1 MGFET
6 QDVKRK
12 VFAILKVLGDS
23 QEALGAR
30 VIARRLKDLGVE
42 LGERAV
48 RYHLKLMDE
57 RGLTQ
62 LVGRDGRL
70 ITEAGMEELKSAL
83 VRDKVGFAISRIELL
98 AFRTDFDLDCHT
110 GPVPVNVSFFNK
122 GDLQKAL
129 RAMEPVFR
137 AGLCA
142 SDLVAVAREGETI
155 GELVVPRGRVALAT
169 VCSIVVNGCLLKA
182 GVPID
187 SRFGGILQVRNHKPL
202 RFVELIHYAGS
213 SLDPS
218 EVFIMAKMTSVAE
231 AARSGDGK
239 ILANFRE
246 IPALCR
252 PIAEEVIARLGE
264 AGMNGVLVMGNT
276 SEPVCEIPVELNRVG
291 MVLLGG
297 LNPVAAAEEA
307 GIEAEN
313 HAMST
318 IIEYQSLTKFE
329 ELRDERG

>member
-1 MGFET
+1 MIGFET
-6 QDVKRK
+6 QEVERK
-12 VFAILKVLGDS
+12 ELSILRILSDS
-23 QEALGAR
+23 KEPLGAR
-30 VIARRLKDLGVE
+30 VIARHLKDLGVE

-57 RGLTQ
+57 RGLTRT
-62 LVGRDGRL
+62 VGRDGRL
-70 ITEAGMEELKSAL
+70 ITESGIDELRSAL

-98 AFRTDFDLDCHT
+98 AFRTSFNSETHS
-110 GPVPVNVSFFNK
+110 GWIPVNISFFSK
-122 GDLQKAL
+122 GSFDQALQ
-129 RAMEPVFR
+129 AMKPAFA
-137 AGLCA
+137 AGLCV
-142 SDLVAVAREGETI
+142 SDLVAVAKEGERLGEITVPDGKI
-155 GELVVPRGRVALAT
+155 GLAT
-169 VCSIVVNGCLLKA
+169 VCSIVINGSLLKA

-187 SRFGGILQVRNHKPL
+187 SRFGGILQVKNHQPL

-218 EVFIMAKMTSVAE
+218 EVFISARMTSVREVTA
-231 AARSGDGK
+231 SGNGK

-252 PIAEEVIARLGE
+252 PTAEEVIAKLKE
-264 AGMNGVLVMGNT
+264 AGLGGLLLMGNI
-276 SEPVCEIPVELNRVG
+276 SEPVCEIPVELNRLG
-291 MVLLGG
+291 MILLGG

-318 IIEYQSLTKFE
+318 VTEYQNLIKFWE
-329 ELRDERG
+329 VVG